1 MAKRRSRE
9 RRAVSF
15 RMLAYRIVIVSRVKT
30 RVIWVNGIRPKKK
43 INAERAEET
52 QREQRREQGEK
63 RKAVILGRM
72 TLQRQEKSE
81 GRKRISGG
89 GFCRRPCLL
98 RRPCGVF
105 PEQ

>member
-63 RKAVILGRM
+63 RKAKSEKRKAVILGRM
-72 TLQRQEKSE
+72 TYN
-81 GRKRISGG
+81 GMRKRRPEENQ
-89 GFCRRPCLL
+89 RRRFL
-98 RRPCGVF
+98 
-105 PEQ
+105 

>member
-52 QREQRREQGEK
+52 QRKQRREQGEK
-63 RKAVILGRM
+63 RKA
-72 TLQRQEKSE
+72 KSE
-81 GRKRISGG
+81 KRKAKSEKRKAKSEKRKAKSEKRKAKSEKRKAKSGHP
-89 GFCRRPCLL
+89 R
-98 RRPCGVF
+98 
-105 PEQ
+105 